1 MRRTLLALLLIVIA
15 GGALRFDAAS
25 RPSEYQS
32 KDEQSY
38 AIIARTIMTNH
49 TYGPEIG
56 MEDPVHWV
64 PGAPVFFSVAYHLAG
79 RGPFQGKP
87 DIPAAYKWQAMAG
100 TLLILASFALGLLI
114 AGRLAGLLGAAV
126 VAFYPPLIAAS
137 GDLLS
142 EPLGALLVTSAL
154 AMTVWAIRDPGRR
167 RWRAVLAG
175 LLLGATVLTRADLAL
190 VPLIAA
196 AAVAVAA
203 ALATTGRR
211 ERTFAGLR
219 SAAPLVGALL
229 VVVTPW
235 TIFASTQ
242 AGSFVPL
249 SHGGGSNLFVGTYL
263 PGDGALFATKKALIP
278 ETVRRFPELEEG
290 KTSYVQYR
298 SRDVMKAVA
307 LRRPELSEEAALKAE
322 GFANLRRYALGD
334 PLGFGQMMVSKVWRL
349 WGGYSVGTYG
359 NRRAPVMAYHL
370 AIVAIGFAGLLAG
383 LVLARRRVLLLP
395 AAALLYISALN
406 AVLVSESRHNLTLI
420 PALACAGVGGIVL
433 TVRELRA
440 HRGRRPDTATAMQGS
455 LQAA

>member
-1 MRRTLLALLLIVIA
+1 MRRTLSALLLIVIA

-25 RPSEYQS
+25 EPSEYQS

-49 TYGPEIG
+49 TYGPEVG

-64 PGAPVFFSVAYHLAG
+64 PGAPVFFSVAYHIAG
-79 RGPFQGKP
+79 RGPFKGTP

-100 TLLILASFALGLLI
+100 TLLILATFALGMLI
-114 AGRLAGLLGAAV
+114 AGRLAGLLAAAV
-126 VAFYPPLIAAS
+126 VAFYPPLIDAS

-154 AMTVWAIRDPGRR
+154 AMTVWAIRDPGRG

-175 LLLGATVLTRADLAL
+175 GLLGATVLTRADLAL

-203 ALATTGRR
+203 ARATTGRR
-211 ERTFAGLR
+211 ERTLAGLR

-229 VVVTPW
+229 VVVMPW
-235 TIFASTQ
+235 TIFASMQ
-242 AGSFVPL
+242 AGTFVPL
-249 SHGGGSNLFVGTYL
+249 SNGGGSNLFIGTYL
-263 PGDGALFATKKALIP
+263 PGDGGLFGTKKALIS
-278 ETVRRFPELEEG
+278 ETVKRFPELEEG

-322 GFANLRRYALGD
+322 GVANLRRYALGE
-334 PLGFGQMMVSKVWRL
+334 PLAFAQMMVAKVWRL
-349 WGGYSVGTYG
+349 WGGYSVGSYA

-370 AIVAIGFAGLLAG
+370 AIVGIGFAGLLAG
-383 LVLARRRVLLLP
+383 LVFARRRILLLP
-395 AAALLYISALN
+395 AAALLYVSALN
-406 AVLVSESRHNLTLI
+406 AVLVSESRHNLTLM
-420 PALACAGVGGIVL
+420 PLLACAGLGGIVF
-433 TVRELRA
+433 TVREFRERRRRA
-440 HRGRRPDTATAMQGS
+440 PDTATTTQGR
-455 LQAA
+455 LQVA